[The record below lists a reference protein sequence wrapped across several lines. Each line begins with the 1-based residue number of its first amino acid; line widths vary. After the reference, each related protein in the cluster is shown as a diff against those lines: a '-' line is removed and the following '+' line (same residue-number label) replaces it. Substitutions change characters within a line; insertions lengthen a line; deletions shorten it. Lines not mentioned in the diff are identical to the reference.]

1 MSGEAQRENRQKGPD
16 SGGPGVLDGGAD
28 DLDCRTSNVHL
39 ENCVPVCSGLHV
51 CVPRKFIRRN
61 PNS

>member
-28 DLDCRTSNVHL
+28 DFFA
-39 ENCVPVCSGLHV
+39 GL
-51 CVPRKFIRRN
+51 
-61 PNS
+61 PNF

>member
-39 ENCVPVCSGLHV
+39 ENCSCRFSHNL
-51 CVPRKFIRRN
+51 IQLL
-61 PNS
+61 SI